1 MSLRNESELSAR
13 THCRNPDYFHPLFKR
28 AQAKVSLG
36 LRDNRINAYITD
48 EEIRISDE
56 LKNIGGI
63 DRLSPRIRKDI
74 TKSVQIFDEAKR
86 NGDDESIGKVAEE
99 INKRLLGIDG
109 IIFERV
115 SSRLETQNRSDAI
128 RLTEGSIPKNEIVDL
143 ARSAALEAVN
153 PQNWLTSKGRDKIK
167 LNLIK
172 AGYATDEAE
181 QAVKQLVIS
190 GALTAGAFLGMQ
202 GISHGLI
209 LAGAHEAAFVP
220 NIPNSEALIGI
231 LVSYGILS
239 IPVCVMPGAQHRS
252 IQATGIN
259 TEVTANALSKLLK
272 YFNPDVTDEGEV
284 INNTKKQELAV
295 KLAIWAPHIAK
306 GVYSVM
312 WGTIAPQPVIQAH
325 YVGAGIKTLE
335 AGMLYGY
342 SRRAEGRPFFPTREE
357 TKIFVKS
364 KIQKLRK

>member
-1 MSLRNESELSAR
+1 MSLRNESELRAR
-13 THCRNPDYFHPLFKR
+13 VQGRNPNYFHPLFKR

-74 TKSVQIFDEAKR
+74 TKSVQILDEAKR
-86 NGDDESIGKVAEE
+86 NGDDVLTGKIGEESKE
-99 INKRLLGIDG
+99 RLPGIDG